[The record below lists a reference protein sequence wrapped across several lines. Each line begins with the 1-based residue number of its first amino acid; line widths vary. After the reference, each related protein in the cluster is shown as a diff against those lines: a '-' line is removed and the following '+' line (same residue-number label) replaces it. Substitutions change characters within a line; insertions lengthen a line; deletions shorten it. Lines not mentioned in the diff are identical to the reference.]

1 MGFFKK
7 TISDEEWL
15 AQAKPLHETALPVT
29 TALDEAIA
37 NPPLP
42 KDFHKELQDAFSKL
56 STIAES
62 IKRFPNPTSSDAR
75 QAKKNLESAIKD
87 YIKGIKSG
95 LKFYSEADRS
105 GGLGDIYGSRVGLS
119 KLAGAVLAGALSSF
133 LESIKSAQ
141 KPMEKVNA
149 YFSNR

>member
-7 TISDEEWL
+7 TVSDEEWL

-29 TALDEAIA
+29 TALDKVIA

-42 KDFHKELQDAFSKL
+42 KDFHKELQGTFNKL
-56 STIAES
+56 SAIAES
-62 IKRFPNPTSSDAR
+62 IKHLPNPTSSEAR
-75 QAKKNLESAIKD
+75 QAKKNLESAIKG
-87 YIKGIKSG
+87 YIRGTEYGLSFYKGAYG
-95 LKFYSEADRS
+95 Q
-105 GGLGDIYGSRVGLS
+105 LGDIYSSGVGLH
-119 KLAGAVLAGALSSF
+119 KLAGGTLGGILRIFV
-133 LESIKSAQ
+133 ESIENAQ